1 MQRRCK
7 FNLSGSQILGGVA
20 AGLLLAGVACGSAAA
35 PATSA
40 PATVAPAAPE
50 VAEPAAVPTA
60 AAQGVQPS
68 AEVTVNPGKVTWMIG
83 AWGNERFTYNYSVGG
98 GNNYARIMHGFLIAT
113 NERTELLPGIASSW
127 DFSPDGRTWTV
138 TVREGAKFHD
148 GALITAEDVWWSWMH
163 YWGKDQSG
171 SALDRVTQSSAQSM
185 ARVVETIEQPAS
197 DQVSITT
204 TVADAGFPAAMISES
219 AGNWYGVVPKRPLVH
234 NDAQESAYDLNPIAA
249 GPMKLV
255 RHVPAERMQF
265 ERFGDYY
272 YQPAYGLPEDRRVKF
287 TALDLVLVPE
297 ESTRAA
303 AIRAGDADIAPI
315 TLATREQVEA
325 GGARVVFGKEGVYM
339 YIRQAG
345 CFKPQF
351 PCSKKAVRQAL
362 AYAFDK
368 ELMRDR
374 LFGGLEAFQA
384 KGWTHVTPSSIGYSP
399 ELDPYPFDPEKARQ
413 LLAEAGYPGGEGF
426 GKLIV
431 NTWVSSS
438 MPFLPESAQ
447 LIADSWRKELG
458 LDMEVRVGDESALKE
473 EFLTDRL
480 HGQIL
485 IRDNETRLDGSSSQ
499 RSSYGT
505 PEHAGR
511 LHENPDITKMVLD
524 SLAVFDPD
532 QRAVAFNEGY
542 KRLRE
547 ESYDISV
554 GYANIPWAVGPRV
567 AEWQPRPLAFYPSEL
582 HTMTLK

>member
-1 MQRRCK
+1 M
-7 FNLSGSQILGGVA
+7 
-20 AGLLLAGVACGSAAA
+20 
-35 PATSA
+35 
-40 PATVAPAAPE
+40 
-50 VAEPAAVPTA
+50 
-60 AAQGVQPS
+60 
-68 AEVTVNPGKVTWMIG
+68 
-83 AWGNERFTYNYSVGG
+83 
-98 GNNYARIMHGFLIAT
+98 
-113 NERTELLPGIASSW
+113 
-127 DFSPDGRTWTV
+127 
-138 TVREGAKFHD
+138 
-148 GALITAEDVWWSWMH
+148 
-163 YWGKDQSG
+163 
-171 SALDRVTQSSAQSM
+171 
-185 ARVVETIEQPAS
+185 
-197 DQVSITT
+197 
-204 TVADAGFPAAMISES
+204 
-219 AGNWYGVVPKRPLVH
+219 
-234 NDAQESAYDLNPIAA
+234 
-249 GPMKLV
+249 
-255 RHVPAERMQF
+255 
-265 ERFGDYY
+265 
-272 YQPAYGLPEDRRVKF
+272 KF
-287 TALDLVLVPE
+287 TTLDLFLVPE

-315 TLATREQVEA
+315 TLATREQVEE
-325 GGARVVFGKEGVYM
+325 GGARVVFGQEGVYM

-351 PCSKKAVRQAL
+351 PCYNKAVRQAL

-374 LFGGLEAFQA
+374 LFGGPEAFQA

-426 GKLIV
+426 SKLIV

-447 LIADSWRKELG
+447 LIAESWRNELG
-458 LDMEVRVGDESALKE
+458 LDVEVRVGDEAALKE

-499 RSSYGT
+499 RNSYGT
-505 PEHAGR
+505 PDHAGR
-511 LHENPDITKMVLD
+511 LHENPEITKMVLD
-524 SLAVFDPD
+524 SLAVFDPE

-554 GYANIPWAVGPRV
+554 GYINIPWAVGPRV

-582 HTMTLK
+582 HTLTLK